1 MGFTA
6 LGVDVGMVL
15 VARTELQAAA
25 DAAALAGAYQL
36 ADQSLTVGVPDLSD
50 EVLAARSAAV
60 DAAAQNTCLKSPV
73 AVDPNFAN
81 DPAGDI
87 VLGTLAGTSN
97 LAEPLSFADPD
108 QFNSVQVR
116 VGRDA
121 AAGNPIPLFFGRV
134 LGSYT
139 ANVSAQATA
148 TLPRGPT
155 GFRASQSTMKSKL
168 LPFALDQP
176 TWLAVLAGAT
186 SDNWSWDPV
195 LGVQSGPDGVREA
208 DLYPEANIELPPGN
222 RGTVDIGGANN
233 STSDI
238 KRQILDGVNAADL
251 AYHGGKLT
259 LNESGF
265 VLLTGDTGI
274 SAGFKEE
281 LAAIKGDPRIIPIFT
296 TVTEPGNNATY
307 TVVQFAGVRILD
319 VKLTGN
325 SRHVIIQPAIVM
337 DSTAVVDGPGL
348 PGAFI
353 YGTPI
358 LTR

>member
-1 MGFTA
+1 
-6 LGVDVGMVL
+6 MVL
-15 VARTELQAAA
+15 VARTELQAGA
-25 DAAALAGAYQL
+25 DAAALAGAYQM
-36 ADQSLTVGVPDLSD
+36 ADQSLTTGAPDLSD
-50 EVLAARSAAV
+50 ELLAARSAAV
-60 DAAAQNTCLKSPV
+60 AAAGLNACFNSPL
-73 AVDPNFAN
+73 ALDANFAN
-81 DPAGDI
+81 LPDGDV
-87 VLGTLAGTSN
+87 VLGTLSN
-97 LAEPLSFADPD
+97 PLDQSATLSFVDSD

-116 VGRDA
+116 VRRDA

-155 GFRASQSTMKSKL
+155 GFRAAQANAKSKL

-176 TWLAVLAGAT
+176 TWLALLAGAT

-195 LGVQSGPDGVREA
+195 LGVHAGADGVREA
-208 DLYPEANIELPPGN
+208 NLYPEPNVDLPPGN

-233 STSDI
+233 STNDI
-238 KRQILDGVNAADL
+238 KRQILEGVNAADL

-265 VLLTGDTGI
+265 VLLEGDTGI

-281 LAAIKGDPRIIPIFT
+281 LAAIKGEPRIIPIFST
-296 TVTEPGNNATY
+296 CVNPGNNATY
-307 TVVQFAGVRILD
+307 TIVQFAGVRILD

-325 SRHVIIQPAIVM
+325 SRHLIIQPAIVM
-337 DSTAVVDGPGL
+337 DATAVVDGPGL

>member
-1 MGFTA
+1 MGFAA

-36 ADQSLTVGVPDLSD
+36 ADQSLTAGAPDLSD
-50 EVLAARSAAV
+50 ELLAARSAAV
-60 DAAAQNTCLKSPV
+60 DAAALNACLRSPV
-73 AVDPNFAN
+73 AVESNFAN

-87 VLGTLAGTSN
+87 VLGTLTNSFN

-116 VGRDA
+116 VRRDS
-121 AAGNPIPLFFGRV
+121 AAGNAIPLFFGRV

-155 GFRASQSTMKSKL
+155 GFRAVQSTAKSKL
-168 LPFALDQP
+168 LPFALDQA
-176 TWLAVLAGAT
+176 TWLAVVAGAT

-195 LGVQSGPDGVREA
+195 LGVQPGGDGVREA
-208 DLYPEANIELPPGN
+208 DLYPEPNVELPPGN
-222 RGTVDIGGANN
+222 RGTVDIGGADN
-233 STSDI
+233 SSAVI
-238 KRQILDGVNAADL
+238 KRQILEGVNANDL
-251 AYHGGKLT
+251 AYHGGKLG

-281 LAAIKGDPRIIPIFT
+281 LAAIKGDPRIIPIFSS
-296 TVTEPGNNATY
+296 VMDPGNNATY
-307 TVVQFAGVRILD
+307 TIVQFAGVRILD
-319 VKLTGN
+319 VVLTGN
-325 SRHVIIQPAIVM
+325 SRHVIIQPAIVI
-337 DSTAVVDGPGL
+337 DSTAVVDGPGF

-353 YGTPI
+353 YGAPR